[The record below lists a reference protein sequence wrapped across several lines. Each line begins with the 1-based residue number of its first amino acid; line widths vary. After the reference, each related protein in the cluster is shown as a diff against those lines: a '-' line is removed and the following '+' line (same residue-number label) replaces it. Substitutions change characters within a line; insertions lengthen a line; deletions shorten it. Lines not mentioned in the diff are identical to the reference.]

1 MTLDRGSPS
10 YVESRTGKLEFGPY
24 VARQR
29 RHLGLTVRD
38 MAAMAGLDHSTISL
52 IENGKR
58 QPSRHVVLALAESL
72 GMDIDAAFSHAG
84 YFPPPTTGPKAM
96 PLPVHAIMA
105 SSRARSIVG
114 DPHSTGVFALSQ
126 PANRVLKYVRFTCD
140 ALHDAGIRNG
150 DLVLIDASD
159 VQPSPGRLVQVRVG
173 RGRLLRFWIPDGSGT
188 LLRAA
193 HPAYPD
199 IWSEEV
205 EVLGVALGYYSEER

>member
-10 YVESRTGKLEFGPY
+10 CVEARTGKVAFGAY
-24 VARQR
+24 LARHR

-38 MAAMAGLDHSTISL
+38 AAAMAGLDHSTISL
-52 IENGKR
+52 VENGKR
-58 QPSRHVVLALAESL
+58 RPSRHVVLALAECL

-84 YFPPPTTGPKAM
+84 CLPPPATRPKAM

-105 SSRARSIVG
+105 SGRACAIAGDSPRS
-114 DPHSTGVFALSQ
+114 GVFALSQ
-126 PANRVLKYVRFTCD
+126 PANRVLKYVRITCD
-140 ALHDAGIRNG
+140 ALRGAGIACG
-150 DLVLIDASD
+150 DLVPIDASD
-159 VQPSPGRLVQVRVG
+159 VQPSPGRLVQARVG
-173 RGRLLRFWIPDGSGT
+173 RQRLLRYWFPHGSGT

-199 IWSEEV
+199 VWSEEV